1 MTNGHS
7 VTPTPR
13 HTDTPLIERLIGA
26 SARNGFLIVILTIF
40 GIAGGTWALIQTP
53 LDAIPDLSDVQVIV
67 YTDWEG
73 RSPDLVEDQITYPIS
88 TRFIAAP
95 KVKFVRG
102 ESMFGK
108 SFVYVI
114 FQDGTDIYW
123 ARSRVVEY
131 LSAVRGMLPEGV
143 NPVIGPDATG
153 VGWVF
158 EYALV
163 DKSGNRDLSELRSF
177 QDWHLRYA
185 LESVKGVAEVAPVG
199 GFVKQYQVDL
209 DPNKLAAYGIPLSDV
224 VAKIR
229 MSNSDVGGKIFEV
242 GSTEYYVRGRGY
254 IKKIEDIESIPLK
267 VVDGTPIYIK
277 NVASVHLGPD
287 LRRGVAE
294 LNGEGEVVGGIV
306 VMRYGENALRVIDGV
321 KRKLEELKPSLPE
334 GVEVVTTYDRSD
346 LIQRSI
352 ATLREK
358 LIEESVVVALVCLVF
373 LWHVRSALVAIVTL
387 PIAILLSFIPMH
399 GLSLTSNIM
408 SLGGI
413 AIAIGAM
420 VDAAIIMV
428 ENAHKFLEE
437 AQTRKRSVG
446 VSEYRGAGA
455 ETIDEG
461 APTLQHPDTP
471 TPPSKSSTVT
481 LTNRERIDIIVAAA
495 KSVGRPLFFSLLV
508 ITVSFIP
515 VFSLVAQEGR
525 LFRPLAFTKTFSMFF
540 ASMLGV
546 TLVPVLMVLL
556 IRGKI
561 TPEIKNPVN
570 RLLIWMY
577 RPFVNLVLRARWLV
591 LLLAVPLV
599 LIGSI
604 VPIVNIFFGNPI
616 PFYKFGKEFMPPLNE
631 GSILYMPTAVPGIS
645 INEATRVLQI
655 QDRLLR
661 QIPEVDTVFGKAGQA
676 ETPTDPAPLSMAE
689 TVVTLK
695 PAEQWR
701 PGMTWEKIIA
711 EMDAKIK
718 TPGMAN
724 IFWMPIQTRTE
735 MLTTGFRSILGIK
748 VFGGDLGVIQDVGVQ
763 IEKALSDFL
772 ETRSVFAERTT
783 GGYFLDFTV
792 NRQAAAR
799 YGLTVGDVNDII
811 ETAIGGK
818 TIATTVEGRERYPIS
833 VRYARDFREDLDALK
848 RVLVATPSATGTGMG
863 SGGTPTMANN
873 PGTPA
878 LRNPDPASSGM
889 AQIPISALAD
899 LSYKTGP
906 PSIRNE
912 NGQLVGFVF
921 VDITTDDIEGY
932 VRGASERIRER
943 VTFPPGYYMQWAG
956 QFEYLKS
963 AEKRLLIV
971 VPFTLLIIFVLIYL
985 NTGSVMRTL
994 IVLLAVPFS
1003 LVGAFWLLY
1012 LLNYNMSVGVWVG
1025 LIALAGL
1032 DAETGVVMLLYL
1044 DHAWD
1049 KFKAAGRLNSLADL
1063 YEAVREGAVQRIRP
1077 KIMTVCAILF
1087 GLLPIMWSPAT
1098 QAGADVM
1105 KRIAAP
1111 MIGGVVTSAILE
1123 LLIYPV
1129 IYVIWRK
1136 RHLPKA
1142 EG

>member
-1 MTNGHS
+1 MNEPPSTGH
-7 VTPTPR
+7 PT
-13 HTDTPLIERLIGA
+13 LIERVIEA
-26 SARNGFLIVILTIF
+26 SARNRFFVFILLLF
-40 GIAGGTWALIQTP
+40 GVAGGLWALQHTP

-108 SFVYVI
+108 SFVYLI
-114 FQDGTDIYW
+114 FEDGTDLYW
-123 ARSRVVEY
+123 ARSRVIEY
-131 LSAVRGMLPEGV
+131 LNSVRGSLPEGV

-163 DKSGNRDLSELRSF
+163 DESGKNDLSQLRSL

-209 DPNKLAAYGIPLSDV
+209 DPDKLLAYGIPLAEV

-229 MSNSDVGGKIFEV
+229 RSNNDVGGKVFEV
-242 GSTEYYVRGRGY
+242 SSTEYYVRGRGY
-254 IKKIEDIESIPLK
+254 LQSLADLETIPLK
-267 VVDGTPIYIK
+267 VVDGTPVYVK
-277 NVASVHLGPD
+277 NVGTVHLGGD

-294 LNGEGEVVGGIV
+294 LDGKGETVGGIV
-306 VMRYGENALRVIDGV
+306 VMRHGENALTVIDGI
-321 KRKLEELKPSLPE
+321 KKKLAEIEPSLPP
-334 GVEVVTTYDRSD
+334 GVKIVPTYDRSG
-346 LIQRSI
+346 LIHASI
-352 ATLREK
+352 DTLREK
-358 LIEESVVVALVCLVF
+358 LIEESIVVALVCLVF

-387 PIAILLSFIPMH
+387 PVAILLSFLPMH
-399 GLSLTSNIM
+399 GLGLTSNIM

-428 ENAHKFLEE
+428 ENAHKHLEHFRE
-437 AQTRKRSVG
+437 AHG
-446 VSEYRGAGA
+446 
-455 ETIDEG
+455 
-461 APTLQHPDTP
+461 
-471 TPPSKSSTVT
+471 
-481 LTNRERIDIIVAAA
+481 REPNGGERTDVIIAAA

-508 ITVSFIP
+508 ITVSFVP
-515 VFSLVAQEGR
+515 VFSLTGQEGR
-525 LFRPLAFTKTFSMFF
+525 LFQPLAFTKTFAMLF
-540 ASMLGV
+540 AALLGI
-546 TLVPVLMVLL
+546 TLVPVLMTLL
-556 IRGKI
+556 IRGQI

-570 RLLIWMY
+570 RFLIWAY
-577 RPFVNLVLRARWLV
+577 HPFVRFVLRFRWLTLITAALVLAATVYPYRKL
-591 LLLAVPLV
+591 
-599 LIGSI
+599 
-604 VPIVNIFFGNPI
+604 
-616 PFYKFGKEFMPPLNE
+616 GKEFMPPLNE
-631 GSILYMPTAVPGIS
+631 GTILFMPTAVPGMS
-645 INEATRVLQI
+645 INEATRILQL

-661 QIPEVDTVFGKAGQA
+661 EIPEVERVFGKAGQPD
-676 ETPTDPAPLSMAE
+676 TPTDPAPLSMFE

-695 PAEQWR
+695 PHEQWR
-701 PGMTWEKIIA
+701 SGMTWEKILA
-711 EMDAKIK
+711 EMNAKLK

-735 MLTTGFRSILGIK
+735 MLTTGFRSVLGVK
-748 VFGGDLGVIQDVGVQ
+748 VFGPDLGVIQDVGVQ
-763 IEKALSDFL
+763 IEQALTDFPN
-772 ETRSVFAERTT
+772 TRSVFAERTT

-792 NRQAAAR
+792 KREAAAR
-799 YGLTVGDVNDII
+799 YGLTAGDVNDIV

-848 RVLVATPSATGTGMG
+848 RVLVP
-863 SGGTPTMANN
+863 TPT
-873 PGTPA
+873 G
-878 LRNPDPASSGM
+878 
-889 AQIPISALAD
+889 AQVPISALAD
-899 LSYKTGP
+899 IDFRTGP

-921 VDITTDDIEGY
+921 VDLTTDDIDGY
-932 VRGASERIRER
+932 VTAAAQRVRER
-943 VTFPPGYYMQWAG
+943 VTFPPGYYIQWAG

-963 AEKRLLIV
+963 AEQRLAVV
-971 VPFTLLIIFVLIYL
+971 VPFTLLIIFLLIYL
-985 NTGSVMRTL
+985 NTHSVARTI

-1012 LLNYNMSVGVWVG
+1012 LLNYNLSVAVGVG

-1044 DHAWD
+1044 DQAWD
-1049 KFKAAGRLNSLADL
+1049 KFSAEGRLRTPHDLKAA
-1063 YEAVREGAVQRIRP
+1063 VIEGAVQRIRP

-1087 GLLPIMWSPAT
+1087 GLLPIMWSPVT

-1111 MIGGVVTSAILE
+1111 MIGGVVTSAVLE
-1123 LLIYPV
+1123 LLLYPTIYFL
-1129 IYVIWRK
+1129 WRS
-1136 RHLPKA
+1136 RHLA
-1142 EG
+1142 EPLGPLAAMELPNQRDQKRQPDPA